1 MNFAE
6 IILRKLQECPLLKR
20 HGVTALGFAGMDAK
34 KRSMSILNTK
44 GELITEQYCDGSCD
58 MQFPFALIYR
68 SPEIDTAGKLAAQE
82 LIDGVA
88 DWLTDEE
95 NLPEVDGVC
104 AHKISRADTCALISE
119 DEDGATF
126 QGSFALEYYVEET
139 L

>member
-1 MNFAE
+1 MDFTGT
-6 IILRKLQECPLLKR
+6 ILRKLDTCPLLKK

-44 GELITEQYCDGSCD
+44 GELVIERYCDGSCD
-58 MQFPFALIYR
+58 MQYPFALIYR

-88 DWLTDEE
+88 DWLTAEE
-95 NLPEVDGVC
+95 NLPEVDGVQVQ
-104 AHKISRADTCALISE
+104 KISRADTCALISE

-126 QGSFALEYYVEET
+126 QGSFALENYKEEF
-139 L
+139 

>member
-1 MNFAE
+1 MDFTGT
-6 IILRKLQECPLLKR
+6 ILRKLDTCPLLKK

-44 GELITEQYCDGSCD
+44 GELVIEEYCDGSCD
-58 MQFPFALIYR
+58 MQYPFALIYR
-68 SPEIDTAGKLAAQE
+68 SPELDTAGKLAAQE

-95 NLPEVDGVC
+95 NLPVIEGVQVQ
-104 AHKISRADTCALISE
+104 KISRADTCALISE

-126 QGSFALEYYVEET
+126 QGSFTLEYYKEE

>member
-1 MNFAE
+1 MDFTGA
-6 IILRKLQECPLLKR
+6 ILRKLQDCPLLKK

-44 GELITEQYCDGSCD
+44 GELVIKRYCDGSCD
-58 MQFPFALIYR
+58 MQYPFALIYR

-88 DWLTDEE
+88 DWLVSPE
-95 NLPEVDGVC
+95 NLPEVEGVQVQ
-104 AHKISRADTCALISE
+104 KIYRADTCALISE

-126 QGSFALEYYVEET
+126 QGSFALEYYKEEF
-139 L
+139 

>member
-1 MNFAE
+1 MNFTE
-6 IILRKLQECPLLKR
+6 IILRKLQTCPLLKKC
-20 HGVTALGFAGMDAK
+20 GVTALGFAGMDAK

-44 GELITEQYCDGSCD
+44 GELVIERYCDGSCD

-82 LIDGVA
+82 LIDNVA

-95 NLPEVDGVC
+95 NLPSIEGVQVQ
-104 AHKISRADTCALISE
+104 KISRADTCALISE

-126 QGSFALEYYVEET
+126 QGSFALEYFKEEF
-139 L
+139 